1 MSTVKTLVVVA
12 IKKHWPL
19 FQLDVNNA
27 FLHGDLDE
35 EVYMKLPPGYS
46 VPLTSNSGQLV
57 CKLQKSLYGLRQA
70 SRQWYAKLSQS
81 LSSRGYTSSPNDY
94 SLFTRGSGD
103 SFVVLAVYVDDIIL
117 TGTDSTEISALKS
130 FLHQQF
136 WIKDLGSLSYFLG
149 IEVLYSSTGV
159 LLHQKKFIAD
169 MLSEFHCSDVSS
181 VLCPLD
187 MNVKLKA
194 NEGDPLLKT
203 ELYRSL
209 IGKLNF
215 LTHTRPDISYA
226 VQHLSQFMQSPC
238 LPHMSAGLLLL
249 RYLKGTSEHGI
260 FFNASPDLSISAFCD
275 SDWAACPDTRRSVSG
290 YCVLLGGSLVVLK
303 SKKQPI
309 VSMSS
314 AEAKYRAMSKGVA
327 ELTWLSRLL
336 TDLGFPCYSS
346 IPLFCDSQAAIHIA
360 RNPVFNERTK
370 HIELDCHLVRTKL
383 AEGLIHLVHT
393 SSSTQLADLFTNPLP
408 GAARH

>member
-1 MSTVKTLVVVA
+1 
-12 IKKHWPL
+12 
-19 FQLDVNNA
+19 
-27 FLHGDLDE
+27 
-35 EVYMKLPPGYS
+35 MKLPPGYS

-57 CKLQKSLYGLRQA
+57 CKLQKSLYGLRQ
-70 SRQWYAKLSQS
+70 
-81 LSSRGYTSSPNDY
+81 
-94 SLFTRGSGD
+94 GSGD

-136 WIKDLGSLSYFLG
+136 RIKDLGSLSYFLG
-149 IEVLYSSTGV
+149 IEVLYSST
-159 LLHQKKFIAD
+159 
-169 MLSEFHCSDVSS
+169 DVSS

-187 MNVKLKA
+187 LNVKLKA
-194 NEGDPLLKT
+194 NEGDPLLKP

-238 LPHMSAGLLLL
+238 LPHMSAGLHLL

-275 SDWAACPDTRRSVSG
+275 SDWAACPDTRRYVSG
-290 YCVLLGGSLVVLK
+290 YCVLLGGSLVVWK

-309 VSMSS
+309 VSMCS
-314 AEAKYRAMSKGVA
+314 AEAEYRAMSKGVA

-336 TDLGFPCYSS
+336 TDLGLPCSSS

-360 RNPVFNERTK
+360 RNPVFHERTK

-393 SSSTQLADLFTNPLP
+393 SSSTQLADLFTKPLP
-408 GAARH
+408 GAAHHGFLLKLGVFPPSNLKGGVGVIERSPD